1 MADKFDFK
9 KLARKKT
16 DTSKNAAKPKKR
28 VVYQEVEEAPIE
40 ATRQVEAVKEP
51 EATNQPVAETTKSAE
66 ATVSSAASITTTSQ
80 ISQEEAVPAANKS
93 PKSSK
98 MKSQKVGRKSWK
110 EEGVTYTRMAFDTP
124 DTTKQKIKQL
134 LAGKFYD
141 KCISQDEMINIAL
154 KDFIKK
160 HYKA

>member
-40 ATRQVEAVKEP
+40 ATRQVEAIKEP
-51 EATNQPVAETTKSAE
+51 EATNQPVAE